1 MPERLA
7 QRRRRG
13 EGRRI
18 RVDVRVDEAEHRE
31 LKQRADQAGV
41 SVARLLVDSGRGVAL
56 PGTPDEE
63 TPEGLPRPAG
73 ASHEQAEA
81 AVARRRPR
89 GRSRPIRLEVRVS
102 EGEHRG
108 LIERA
113 ENRGVSVARLLVDA
127 ALGVPPL
134 PPARHELPAG
144 TQERFDQLDAAWRG
158 LDALWKDL
166 NSRVGNNLNQLA
178 HIANETGQVPSYELL
193 ASTLAE
199 LEVMRRQ
206 VIEAIGELH
215 RAGVRI
221 GRSSGR

>member
-1 MPERLA
+1 VAEPIA
-7 QRRRRG
+7 QRRPRG

-18 RVDVRVDEAEHRE
+18 RVDVRVNEAEHRE
-31 LKQRADQAGV
+31 LKQRADEAGV

-56 PGTPDEE
+56 PTMDEQ
-63 TPEGLPRPAG
+63 TPEALPRPAR
-73 ASHEQAEA
+73 ASHERVE
-81 AVARRRPR
+81 AVARRRRPR
-89 GRSRPIRLEVRVS
+89 TDSRRIRLEVRVS

-108 LIERA
+108 LVERA
-113 ENRGVSVARLLVDA
+113 EGRGVSVARLLIDS

-134 PPARHELPAG
+134 PPVRHELPAG
-144 TQERFDQLDAAWRG
+144 TQARFDQLDAAWRG
-158 LDALWKDL
+158 LDGLWKDL

-193 ASTLAE
+193 VSALAE
-199 LEVMRRQ
+199 LEVLRGR

>member
-1 MPERLA
+1 MPERIA

-13 EGRRI
+13 EERRI
-18 RVDVRVDEAEHRE
+18 RLDVRVNAAEHRE

-41 SVARLLVDSGRGVAL
+41 SVARLLVDSGRGEAL
-56 PGTPDEE
+56 PGMPDEQA
-63 TPEGLPRPAG
+63 PEAVPEPAG
-73 ASHEQAEA
+73 TSHEQVEA
-81 AVARRRPR
+81 GVARRRPR
-89 GRSRPIRLEVRVS
+89 AGSRPIRLEVRVTES
-102 EGEHRG
+102 EHRG
-108 LIERA
+108 LAERA
-113 ENRGVSVARLLVDA
+113 EGRGVSVARLLIDS

-134 PPARHELPAG
+134 PPARHALPAG

-178 HIANETGQVPSYELL
+178 HIANETGQSPSYELL
-193 ASTLAE
+193 ASAVGE

-221 GRSSGR
+221 GRSAGR

>member
-1 MPERLA
+1 MTERVA

-13 EGRRI
+13 EERRI
-18 RVDVRVDEAEHRE
+18 RLDVRVNEAEHRE
-31 LKQRADQAGV
+31 LKQRADDAGV

-56 PGTPDEE
+56 PR
-63 TPEGLPRPAG
+63 TPEEQTPEAPPPAR
-73 ASHEQAEA
+73 ASHEQTDGR
-81 AVARRRPR
+81 VARRRPR
-89 GRSRPIRLEVRVS
+89 MDSRRVRLEVRVT

-108 LIERA
+108 LVERA
-113 ENRGVSVARLLVDA
+113 DGRGVSVARLLIDA

-144 TQERFDQLDAAWRG
+144 TQERFDQLDAAWRA
-158 LDALWKDL
+158 LDGLWKDL

-193 ASTLAE
+193 ASALAE

-206 VIEAIGELH
+206 VIDAIGELH

-221 GRSSGR
+221 GRSSAR